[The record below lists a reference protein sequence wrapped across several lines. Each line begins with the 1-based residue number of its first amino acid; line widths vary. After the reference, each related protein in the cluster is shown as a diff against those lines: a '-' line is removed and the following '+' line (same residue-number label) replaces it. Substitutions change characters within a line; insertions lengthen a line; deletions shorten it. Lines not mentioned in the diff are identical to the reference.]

1 MAAVLAPM
9 LLAPLVA
16 VLLLRVLWPRPQG
29 PQAAASSSLRP
40 AEVPVEDRTPEVRG
54 RILDADGNPV
64 QGATVRLVSP
74 GLPYQVLR
82 DASSERG
89 GLFSFAHVAPGAV
102 RVVADHVTFGFATS
116 AELRVED
123 GRSTEVTLVLSRAAG
138 VRGTVVDADQHPVQG
153 VTLSVEWT
161 LWSVPSA
168 TSDEVGAFQLAL
180 APDEATSLVATARGY
195 RTARVAVTPRADHA
209 EIVVR
214 VQLEAASPVDGD
226 VSGVDGEP
234 VRAQIVACGGQPFEA
249 RTASAA
255 DGTFQLPSSTIGCE
269 ALAEQAGAGSSD
281 PVTVVEG
288 RRVRLRLREG
298 GAIEGVVVDEVGA
311 SVSSFTLGIESY
323 SSARRRGVE
332 KGGPRAFEDPRG
344 SFLWD
349 KLAPGSYVLT
359 ASAAGKPPAR
369 SDSIEVQSGSATRG
383 VRIVLLR
390 GGIVSGRI
398 YDERRVPV
406 ADVDVGFDA
415 VSSVVDGTAATKTD
429 ESGRYRLERAPVG
442 PLTLRVQ
449 KAGFRARLISGLRVA
464 SGDTLTQDVT
474 LSSADGGAGL
484 ELTGIG
490 ANLKLTDE
498 GIELAAVGSGDPAER
513 AGLQA
518 GDRILGID
526 GESSDSMSV
535 ADAIQRLRGE
545 AGTSVGVSVERPKTR
560 ETLDVVIPR
569 GMILR

>member
-1 MAAVLAPM
+1 
-9 LLAPLVA
+9 
-16 VLLLRVLWPRPQG
+16 
-29 PQAAASSSLRP
+29 
-40 AEVPVEDRTPEVRG
+40 
-54 RILDADGNPV
+54 
-64 QGATVRLVSP
+64 
-74 GLPYQVLR
+74 
-82 DASSERG
+82 
-89 GLFSFAHVAPGAV
+89 
-102 RVVADHVTFGFATS
+102 
-116 AELRVED
+116 
-123 GRSTEVTLVLSRAAG
+123 
-138 VRGTVVDADQHPVQG
+138 
-153 VTLSVEWT
+153 
-161 LWSVPSA
+161 
-168 TSDEVGAFQLAL
+168 
-180 APDEATSLVATARGY
+180 
-195 RTARVAVTPRADHA
+195 
-209 EIVVR
+209 
-214 VQLEAASPVDGD
+214 
-226 VSGVDGEP
+226 
-234 VRAQIVACGGQPFEA
+234 
-249 RTASAA
+249 
-255 DGTFQLPSSTIGCE
+255 
-269 ALAEQAGAGSSD
+269 
-281 PVTVVEG
+281 
-288 RRVRLRLREG
+288 
-298 GAIEGVVVDEVGA
+298 
-311 SVSSFTLGIESY
+311 
-323 SSARRRGVE
+323 
-332 KGGPRAFEDPRG
+332 
-344 SFLWD
+344 
-349 KLAPGSYVLT
+349 
-359 ASAAGKPPAR
+359 
-369 SDSIEVQSGSATRG
+369 
-383 VRIVLLR
+383 
-390 GGIVSGRI
+390 VSGRI